1 MVRPGENYSRVRRS
15 IARRRR
21 AALLYGLTGALVFAA
36 MPSWAGEEPA
46 AAAVP
51 QVAVATTAEPEGS
64 TTPPDVTVVK
74 EPEPGAE
81 RTSDQ
86 QRRVLMLLIMNSAGP
101 VRPFGNLGR

>member
-1 MVRPGENYSRVRRS
+1 MVRPGERCSCVRRS
-15 IARRRR
+15 IPRRCR
-21 AALLYGLTGALVFAA
+21 ALLGGLVGALAVAA
-36 MPSWAGEEPA
+36 TPSWAGEEPA
-46 AAAVP
+46 ADAVP
-51 QVAVATTAEPEGS
+51 QVAVVTPAEPEGS
-64 TTPPDVTVVK
+64 ATPPAVTVVK